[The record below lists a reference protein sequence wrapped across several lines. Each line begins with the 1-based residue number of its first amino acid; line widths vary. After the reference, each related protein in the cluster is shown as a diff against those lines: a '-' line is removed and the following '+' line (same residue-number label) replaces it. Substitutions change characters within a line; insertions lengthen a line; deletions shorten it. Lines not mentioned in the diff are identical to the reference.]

1 MSDNLLSSLHQPL
14 LGKKPLSIMHLTA
27 KTLPTPKAKQS
38 GSIRDA
44 KLIDKSMPLIPEIG
58 FGDLRF
64 RQYFLCVL
72 THEVVDYGEM
82 SE

>member
-1 MSDNLLSSLHQPL
+1 
-14 LGKKPLSIMHLTA
+14 
-27 KTLPTPKAKQS
+27 
-38 GSIRDA
+38 
-44 KLIDKSMPLIPEIG
+44 MPLIPEIG